1 MTPRLWSL
9 SYSPWSERARWA
21 LDHSGAPYQK
31 RSYKPLFDE
40 LALRRTL
47 GRWRG
52 PVSVPILETDDGVL
66 DGGLAIAEHAQAHG
80 ERPVIPADQRAAIL
94 RWDERASAAM
104 SAGRMCSLVRT
115 LRSPAS
121 MAELVPPNMRRVPG
135 KLAIARAGIRRT
147 MRKYSPV
154 TPGDPN
160 AALEAALAELREGL
174 DAGHE
179 TDGVRHLL
187 PTFGYAD
194 MSMAQMLAFVE
205 PPKTHLRI
213 GDATRQTYRDGALA
227 ERFADL
233 VEWRDALYQ
242 RFR

>member
-21 LDHSGAPYQK
+21 LDYGRAPYRK

-40 LALRRTL
+40 LALRRAL

-52 PVSVPILETDDGVL
+52 PVSVPILETEGGVL
-66 DGGLAIAEHAQAHG
+66 DGGLAIAEYAEAHG
-80 ERPVIPADQRAAIL
+80 EQPVIPPEQRSEVL

-121 MAELVPPNMRRVPG
+121 MAELVPPNLQRVPG

-147 MRKYSPV
+147 MRKYAPV
-154 TPGDPN
+154 TPANPED
-160 AALEAALAELREGL
+160 ALVRALEELREAL
-174 DAGHE
+174 ASGHE

-194 MSMAQMLAFVE
+194 MSIAQILAFVE
-205 PPKTHLRI
+205 PPKSHLRI
-213 GDATRQTYRDGALA
+213 GDATRETYRDGALA

-233 VEWRDALYQ
+233 VEWRDGVYET
-242 RFR
+242 FR